1 MDKVTAAS
9 RWREALEAWSIPENI
24 LSHAPE
30 SPWIH
35 PPALFDVPDTI
46 ANSPSHERAREALG
60 DEASVLDV
68 GCGGGVATF
77 ALVPRV
83 RRGVGVDQQA
93 EMLSMYSRNGVRF
106 GVEVESIE
114 GFWPEVAPDGL
125 ICDIAV
131 AHHVVYNVPDIVPFL
146 RAMND
151 HARHRVVL
159 ELPTAHPLSNMSAA
173 WQHFWGLERP
183 SCPSHL
189 DLFEVVGEMGFTARL
204 EEWHGSMRVEP
215 KLDLAAQYM
224 RVRLCLPPER
234 EPEVREFLATQKPVT
249 EVALAAVWWDVTSE
263 TVSGNALRPHDLQ

>member
-1 MDKVTAAS
+1 MTAAS

-35 PPALFDVPDTI
+35 PPALFDVPNTI

-68 GCGGGVATF
+68 GCGGGMATF
-77 ALVPRV
+77 ALVPQV
-83 RRGVGVDQQA
+83 RRGVGVDHQV

-114 GFWPEVAPDGL
+114 GFWPEVAPEGL
-125 ICDIAV
+125 VCDIAV
-131 AHHVVYNVPDIVPFL
+131 AHHVVYNVPNVVPFL

-183 SCPSHL
+183 SSPSQL
-189 DLFEVVGEMGFTARL
+189 DLMEVVGEMGFTARL
-204 EEWHGSMRVEP
+204 EEWHGSKRVEP
-215 KLDLAAQYM
+215 ELDQAAQYM

-249 EVALAAVWWDVTSE
+249 EIALAAVWWDVTSE
-263 TVSGNALRPHDLQ
+263 TRSNNAVRQHGPQ